1 VTSPPHLPALTAASQ
16 LRRAPKQKRAQDRI
30 ERLLDA
36 ADELLARDGAEA
48 FSTVGVAEL
57 AGISIGSL
65 YHWFGDKEA
74 IVEALAVRYW
84 GQFEA
89 LVAHVAEADG
99 LDPDGLD
106 PLFDP
111 AGAMLDALAAGF
123 RARPGFRALWYGGL
137 RTERVR
143 DATRPTRAAVARTL
157 ERVLATRWPASAAAV
172 RTTVARTVV
181 LIGDGLLRE
190 AFRVD
195 PDGQPE
201 LLEEG
206 KRALEAYVR
215 TRLAG

>member
-1 VTSPPHLPALTAASQ
+1 LQ

-30 ERLLDA
+30 ERVLDA

-74 IVEALAVRYW
+74 IVEALAMRYW
-84 GQFEA
+84 GEFEV
-89 LVAHVAEADG
+89 LVDRVAEADG
-99 LDPDGLD
+99 LD
-106 PLFDP
+106 LFIDP

-143 DATRPTRAAVARTL
+143 DATRPTRAAIARTF
-157 ERVLATRWPASAAAV
+157 ERVLATRWPASEAAV
-172 RTTVARTVV
+172 RATVASTVV

-206 KRALEAYVR
+206 GRALEAYVR